1 VTTGENSS
9 TKKRAGVRK
18 NHTAMKSV
26 RKGVTC
32 TRYFSVAVLRKANSI
47 SSETGGNASHRDAT
61 LGNRF
66 GAKKVANAKIWRTM
80 MENPTCRKLNGKR
93 LKYAKKLTFVQRDR
107 ENGMKVLV
115 SVGSILMGLVV

>member
-9 TKKRAGVRK
+9 TKKRAGARK

-26 RKGVTC
+26 RKGVTF

-47 SSETGGNASHRDAT
+47 SSETGGNVSHRDAT

-66 GAKKVANAKIWRTM
+66 GAKIVANAKI
-80 MENPTCRKLNGKR
+80 
-93 LKYAKKLTFVQRDR
+93 
-107 ENGMKVLV
+107 
-115 SVGSILMGLVV
+115 